1 MKKHQIFVGELPP
14 VTVEVAMKLA
24 IYWRVAGDCVGII
37 DENGCLRYG
46 ENSVWLRPMAQK
58 SFWVLKEAEAKRTG
72 KGIGLH
78 PRHTDFTL
86 PDARVFETDGC
97 ILAVIY

>member
-58 SFWVLKEAEAKRTG
+58 SFWVLKEAFKECESPVVKVEEKQITV
-72 KGIGLH
+72 
-78 PRHTDFTL
+78 DFTKIQYNL
-86 PDARVFETDGC
+86 EWVK
-97 ILAVIY
+97 